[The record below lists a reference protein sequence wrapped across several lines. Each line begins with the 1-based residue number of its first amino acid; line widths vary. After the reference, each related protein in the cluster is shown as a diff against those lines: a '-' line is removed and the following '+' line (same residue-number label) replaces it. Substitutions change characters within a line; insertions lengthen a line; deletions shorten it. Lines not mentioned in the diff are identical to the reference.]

1 MPLHTLVPPAAEPV
15 SLDEAR
21 AWLRLGHDGDD
32 TALIPA
38 IAGARATVEARTG
51 RALMVR
57 TVREAFA
64 AARTAGAG
72 PILLTPA
79 LQPVTALVAVTV
91 KGPAGASSPAP
102 AGLVTIEDGRLRLSG
117 PTDGLTVDYVAG
129 SAASPAAVAAPDRI
143 AVLEELA
150 ALMARRETGAT
161 APSPLGQP
169 EPRL

>member
-38 IAGARATVEARTG
+38 IAGARAAFEARTG
-51 RALMVR
+51 RALVAR
-57 TVREAFA
+57 TVRESFA

-72 PILLTPA
+72 PLLLTPS
-79 LQPVTALVAVTV
+79 LQPVTALAAVTLT
-91 KGPAGASSPAP
+91 GPAGAASPAP
-102 AGLVTIEDGRLRLSG
+102 AGLVTIEDGRLRLSRAVE
-117 PTDGLTVDYVAG
+117 GLTVDYVAG
-129 SAASPAAVAAPDRI
+129 AATSTAAVPPADRV

-150 ALMARRETGAT
+150 ALMARREAGVT
-161 APSPLGQP
+161 APAPSGQA